1 MLSQKNYFTA
11 TFTGICFSACTML
24 AWFAAYSPV
33 HAVNTSYK
41 DYRLCAFQLLKV
53 GIGEENASKACA
65 NALRPEE
72 VSACVIKIE
81 RQTKLAAQD
90 ILAIC
95 RQARR
100 PRSLAKCVN
109 GISNNLEQ
117 ESAKTAA
124 LDYCGRSLLP
134 VRFASCVVG
143 LRAQIKFEPVKAMD
157 TCIDASEL
165 ISNTDPS
172 FIPEGQESQKFTPTF
187 ETQPIPENMQPIPEN
202 TEPTPENIQPTPEN
216 TEPTPENTEK

>member
-1 MLSQKNYFTA
+1 MLSQKNYFAA

-24 AWFAAYSPV
+24 TWFAAYSPAQ
-33 HAVNTSYK
+33 AVNTSYK
-41 DYRLCAFQLLKV
+41 DYRLCAFQLLKA
-53 GIGEENASKACA
+53 GIAEENASKACA
-65 NALRPEE
+65 NALHPEE

-81 RQTKLAAQD
+81 RKTKLAAQD
-90 ILAIC
+90 ILATC
-95 RQARR
+95 EKARR
-100 PRSLAKCVN
+100 PRNMAKCVN
-109 GISNNLEQ
+109 GISHNLEE

-143 LRAQIKFEPVKAMD
+143 LRSQIKFEPVKAMD

-165 ISNTDPS
+165 ISNTEPS
-172 FIPEGQESQKFTPTF
+172 FIPAGQESQKFTPTF
-187 ETQPIPENMQPIPEN
+187 ETQPIPENTEPSPET
-202 TEPTPENIQPTPEN
+202 TEPTPEA